1 MFVKPNMDTVI
12 QRAEFM
18 GKEKRKDGPGIIQ
31 IPKEEKDTYHL
42 AKIPTRNKY
51 TCI

>member
-1 MFVKPNMDTVI
+1 MFVKLNVDTLI
-12 QRAEFM
+12 QRAEFT
-18 GKEKRKDGPGIIQ
+18 EKKNGSGTVQ
-31 IPKEEKDTYHL
+31 IPKEEKNTYHL